1 MLPRWM
7 GGEILVKL
15 VAHSNKPNRKSRS
28 GQVKLATR
36 KSASS
41 TGLPQAAGRHT
52 QWIQLPL
59 ARGQDHRGHAS
70 CEARADFTLSVRGFP
85 EL

>member
-1 MLPRWM
+1 M
-7 GGEILVKL
+7 GGEILAKL

-36 KSASS
+36 KSAPS
-41 TGLPQAAGRHT
+41 TGLP

-59 ARGQDHRGHAS
+59 ARGQDHRGHTS
-70 CEARADFTLSVRGFP
+70 CEARADFTLSIRGFP